1 MAELYDFI
9 KNRTPINFI
18 DLFAGA
24 GGISEGFL
32 QAFTDDKYFNFVL
45 ASDINENCELT
56 HRVRYNY
63 QLGIDVKFLTEDIMS
78 NNFIK
83 RLIEII
89 PKNLIGNIDVVTGGP
104 SCQSFSLSGRRRR
117 YDKRDNLFLHYLKV
131 IKLLH
136 PKYFVMENVEG
147 ILTKDHG
154 KFKDAVMN
162 EIRSIIDDAE
172 VPAMRT
178 YIEKLL
184 NNRHASDFVRKCFVA
199 KFNLEV
205 AEGDAEKEIRNTY
218 FALIENQ
225 YKNLTKKLDLKT
237 SASNKDINTIRHGLL
252 FLNRCEE
259 RDAIMSALV
268 HEKTACNIDKDH
280 IASGIN
286 EFLSTLEDERIIKK
300 IVTSFDRVPEFA
312 RYPEEVDE
320 LKQMVLLYGYSLEE
334 VFCVLGSYSQED
346 GSQDEFNT
354 LLDRIHLYRIDK
366 PITVLSSDYGVPQN
380 RVRALFIGCRKD
392 QKLITEI
399 PATIT
404 ADEKVSVYEAIHDL
418 DFIGNGEKITEYRH
432 VKDDTELDNLLIKR
446 GIDGHPTTKGGNTY
460 CEWSRIGRLSHRFT
474 LEPSFYVRYLCDLE
488 DESAHMHQEL
498 YNHQTS
504 NQTAEVRQR
513 LEMIAQNGGYTD
525 ECKALLEKEGIFS
538 NKRNYAIL
546 DPKGQSPTV
555 VTLPDDF
562 IHYAAHRAPTVREL
576 ARLQTFDDSFVF
588 QGKRT
593 TGGDKRKSEVPQ
605 YTMVGNAVPPL
616 MARAIG
622 NVILENIK

>member
-1 MAELYDFI
+1 MAELYNFK
-9 KNRTPINFI
+9 KNRTPVNFI

-32 QAFTDDKYFNFVL
+32 QSYTDDKYFNFIL

-78 NNFIK
+78 DRFIK
-83 RLIEII
+83 RLKENI
-89 PKNLIGNIDVVTGGP
+89 PNDIIGNIDVVTGGP

-162 EIRSIIDDAE
+162 EIRSIIDDTE
-172 VPAMRT
+172 VPTMRL
-178 YIEKLL
+178 YIENLL
-184 NNRHASDFVRKCFVA
+184 RRHVSDFVRRCFIA
-199 KFNLEV
+199 KFNFEV
-205 AEGDAEKEIRNTY
+205 VEGPAEKEARNIF
-218 FALIENQ
+218 FAQIDAQ

-252 FLNRCEE
+252 FLSRYEE

-268 HEKTACNIDKDH
+268 HEKSACNIDKDH

-286 EFLSTLEDERIIKK
+286 EFLSTLEDDSIIHK
-300 IVTSFDRVPEFA
+300 VVNSFDRVPEFS
-312 RYPEEVDE
+312 RYPEEVDD
-320 LKQMVLLYGYSLEE
+320 LKRMVLLYGLSLEE
-334 VFCVLGSYSQED
+334 VFSEIRCISQED
-346 GSQDEFNT
+346 GSLDEFNT
-354 LLDRIHLYRIDK
+354 LLDNIHLYRIDR
-366 PITVLSSDYGVPQN
+366 PINVLSSDYGVPQN

-392 QKLITEI
+392 QELITEI

-404 ADEKVSVYEAIHDL
+404 PDEKVSIYEAIHDL
-418 DFIGNGEKITEYRH
+418 DFIGNGEEITEFH
-432 VKDDTELDNLLIKR
+432 NVKENVELDDLLINR
-446 GIDGHPTTKGGNTY
+446 EVDGHPIHENGQTY
-460 CEWSRIGRLSHRFT
+460 CAWSRIGRLGHRFT
-474 LEPSFYVRYLCDLE
+474 LKPPFYVRHLSDLE
-488 DESAHMHQEL
+488 NENTHIHQEL
-498 YNHQTS
+498 YNHKTS
-504 NQTAEVRQR
+504 NQTTEVRRR
-513 LEMIAQNGGYTD
+513 LEIIAQYGGYTD
-525 ECKALLEKEGIFS
+525 ECKALLEKEGIIS
-538 NKRNYAIL
+538 NKRNYTLL
-546 DPKGQSPTV
+546 DPKGQCPTV

-562 IHYAAHRAPTVREL
+562 IHYSAHRAPTVREL
-576 ARLQTFDDSFVF
+576 ARLQSFDDSFVF

-622 NVILENIK
+622 NTILKHIK

>member
-1 MAELYDFI
+1 MAELYSFT
-9 KNRTPINFI
+9 KNKTPINFI

-63 QLGIDVKFLTEDIMS
+63 QLGIDMKFLTEDIMS
-78 NNFIK
+78 ERFID
-83 RLIEII
+83 RLKENI
-89 PKNLIGNIDVVTGGP
+89 PHELLGNIDVVTGGP

-178 YIEKLL
+178 YIDHLL
-184 NNRHASDFVRKCFVA
+184 SQHAPDFVRKCFIA

-205 AEGDAEKEIRNTY
+205 VEGSAEKEARNSF
-218 FALIENQ
+218 FALIDTQ

-237 SASNKDINTIRHGLL
+237 SASNRDINTIRHGLL
-252 FLNRCEE
+252 FLSRYEE

-268 HEKTACNIDKDH
+268 HEKAVCNIDKDY
-280 IASGIN
+280 IAPGVN
-286 EFLSTLEDERIIKK
+286 EFLSSLEDESIINKVVK
-300 IVTSFDRVPEFA
+300 SFDSVPEFA
-312 RYPEEVDE
+312 NYPEEVKE
-320 LKQMVLLYGYSLEE
+320 LKQMILLYGLSLEE
-334 VFCVLGSYSQED
+334 VFGELVSYSQKA
-346 GSQDEFNT
+346 GTQDEFNF
-354 LLDRIHLYRIDK
+354 LLDNIHLYRIDR

-392 QKLITEI
+392 QELITEI

-404 ADEKVSVYEAIHDL
+404 PDEKVSVYEAIHDL
-418 DFIGNGEKITEYRH
+418 DFIGNGEEITEYQ
-432 VKDDTELDNLLIKR
+432 KAEANIELDSLLVIR
-446 GIDGHPTTKGGNTY
+446 DFDGHPVQENGKTY
-460 CEWSRIGRLSHRFT
+460 CEWSRLGRLSHRFT
-474 LEPSFYVRYLCDLE
+474 LESSFYVRNLKDLG
-488 DESAHMHQEL
+488 DENAHLHQEL
-498 YNHQTS
+498 YNHKTS
-504 NQTAEVRQR
+504 NQTDEVRRR
-513 LEMIAQNGGYTD
+513 LGIIAHFGGYTD
-525 ECKALLEKEGIFS
+525 ECKALLKKDGSFS

-562 IHYAAHRAPTVREL
+562 IHYSTHRAPTVREM
-576 ARLQTFDDSFVF
+576 ARLQSFDDSFVF

-622 NVILENIK
+622 NIILKHIK